1 MRRLLGLALVG
12 SALLASCGAAPP
24 PPAYDASG
32 LWTVEFGRPGDP
44 DAERY
49 IAAITMANRPNP
61 GDFTMTLLPEI
72 GIGPKIMAGNTV
84 KGTVYF
90 PNFPNGGFQGRF
102 SEGTYDGTRTDSA
115 GQVLETL
122 KMTRQ

>member
-1 MRRLLGLALVG
+1 MRQLLGLALVG
-12 SALLASCGAAPP
+12 TALLASCGSAPP

-32 LWTVEFGRPGDP
+32 LWTVEFIRPNAGAP
-44 DAERY
+44 ERY

-61 GDFTMTLLPEI
+61 GDFTMTLLPEV
-72 GIGPKIMAGNTV
+72 GIGPKIMAGNTL

-90 PNFPNGGFQGRF
+90 PNFPNGGFQGQFRND
-102 SEGTYDGTRTDSA
+102 TYEGTRTDGA

>member
-1 MRRLLGLALVG
+1 MRTLLGLALVG
-12 SALLASCGAAPP
+12 STLLASCGSAPP

-32 LWTVEFGRPGDP
+32 LWTVEFSRPGDP
-44 DAERY
+44 VVDRY
-49 IAAITMANRPNP
+49 IAAITMANRPNL
-61 GDFTMTLLPEI
+61 GDFTVTLLPEV
-72 GIGPKIMAGNTV
+72 GIGPKIMAGNTL

-90 PNFPNGGFQGRF
+90 PNFPDGGFKGQF
-102 SEGTYDGTRTDSA
+102 SNDAYSGTRTDSA